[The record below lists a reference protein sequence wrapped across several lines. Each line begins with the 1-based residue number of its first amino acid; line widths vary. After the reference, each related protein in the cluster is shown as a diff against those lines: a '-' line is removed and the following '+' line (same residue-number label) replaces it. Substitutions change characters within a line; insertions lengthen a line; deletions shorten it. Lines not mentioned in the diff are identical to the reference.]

1 MTDIGALK
9 GKIHQMFLKI
19 YGTDPALTARAPGRV
34 NLIGEHTDYNDGF
47 VLPMAIDRSI
57 LFAAKERTDQRV
69 NLHFLDFGTDV
80 SFRIDQLEKGPSGP
94 VEYIKGVAHFLELEA
109 TRLPGLDGVI
119 SGSIPVSAGLSSSA
133 ALELAAARVF
143 CALAG
148 KSWDAVSMAR
158 LAQKAENEWVGVNCG
173 IMDQL
178 ICAVG
183 QRSHAMLIDCRSLQI
198 SPTPLPDNVSIVIMD
213 TNTRR
218 SGHGLVDSAYGERR
232 AQCEEAARI
241 LGVPALRD
249 STIEELEAMKSAMDE
264 VVYKRARHVISEND
278 RTLEAHKVMSLND
291 PAAMGHLMDASHAS
305 LKNDFEVSTPELD
318 TMASLARQQ
327 PACFGAR
334 MTGAGFGGCAVALV
348 RSKEADVFM
357 DNVATAYQQEIKI
370 EPRLYACS
378 ADEGVTLING

>member
-1 MTDIGALK
+1 MTDTSELQV
-9 GKIHQMFLKI
+9 KIRRAFHDI
-19 YGTDPALTARAPGRV
+19 YGTDPALTARSPGRV

-57 LFAAKERTDQRV
+57 LFAAKERTDRNV
-69 NLHFLDFGTDV
+69 NLHFLDFNTSV
-80 SFRIDQLEKGPSGP
+80 FFNLDQLQKEPSGP
-94 VEYIKGVAHFLELEA
+94 EEYIKGVAHFLELEA
-109 TRLPGLDGVI
+109 VHLPGLDGVI
-119 SGSIPVSAGLSSSA
+119 AGSIPVSAGLSSSA

-148 KSWDAVSMAR
+148 ITWDAVSMAR

-183 QRSHAMLIDCRSLQI
+183 QRGHAMLIDCRSLQT
-198 SPTPLPDNVSIVIMD
+198 SPTPLPDHVSIVIMD

-249 STIEELEAMKSAMDE
+249 STIEKLEAMKSAMDE
-264 VVYKRARHVISEND
+264 AVYRRARHVISEND
-278 RTLEAHKVMSLND
+278 RTLKAHRVLLSND
-291 PAAMGHLMDASHAS
+291 PSAMGELMNASHAS
-305 LKNDFEVSTPELD
+305 LKHDFEVSTPALD
-318 TMASLARQQ
+318 TMASLACEH
-327 PACFGAR
+327 PSCFGAR

-348 RSKEADVFM
+348 HSGEADIFM
-357 DNVATAYQQEIKI
+357 DAVAMAYQEETKL
-370 EPRLYACS
+370 EPRLYACR
-378 ADEGVTLING
+378 ADKGASLAT